1 MTTTKMPGMK
11 IFSPKIE
18 KSEVSN
24 YPTAQF
30 AGRIITIDTKEEA
43 ERAARALLKESILGL
58 DTETRPSFRKGV
70 HHDVSLLQLSTIDT
84 CFLFRLCRTG
94 LTDTLVELLESTE
107 IKKIGVSLH
116 DDFNV
121 LKCRR
126 SFTPGSFVELQ
137 KYVSHF
143 GIEEMSL
150 QKIYAIIFGERI
162 SKSQR
167 LTNWEADVLTDK
179 QKIYAATDA
188 WACLNIYNHL
198 EKIKESK

>member
-1 MTTTKMPGMK
+1 MK
-11 IFSPKIE
+11 IFNPTIE
-18 KSEVSN
+18 KSEVAK

-30 AGRIITIDTKEEA
+30 EGRIITIDTAEEA

-70 HHDVSLLQLSTIDT
+70 HHDVSLLQLSTADT

-94 LTDTLVELLESTE
+94 LTDTLIELLESKE

-116 DDFNV
+116 DDFNM
-121 LKCRR
+121 LKARR

-137 KYVSHF
+137 KYVSAF

-150 QKIYAIIFGERI
+150 QKIYAIIFAQRI

-167 LTNWEADVLTDK
+167 LTNWEAKTLTPS
-179 QKIYAATDA
+179 QQSYAATDA
-188 WACLNIYNHL
+188 WVCREIYNKL
-198 EKIKESK
+198 TANK

>member
-1 MTTTKMPGMK
+1 MK
-11 IFSPKIE
+11 IFNPTIE
-18 KSEVSN
+18 KSEVAK

-30 AGRIITIDTKEEA
+30 EGRIITIDTAEEA

-70 HHDVSLLQLSTIDT
+70 HHDVSLLQLSTADT
-84 CFLFRLCRTG
+84 CFLFRLFRTG
-94 LTDTLVELLESTE
+94 LTDTLIELLESKE

-116 DDFNV
+116 DDFNM
-121 LKCRR
+121 LKARR

-137 KYVSHF
+137 KYVSAF

-150 QKIYAIIFGERI
+150 QKIYAIIFAQRI

-188 WACLNIYNHL
+188 WTCFNIYNHL
-198 EKIKESK
+198 ENLKESK